1 MNDLTVVRKEL
12 VEIGAQIFQQP
23 LAEFIPQINKGAT
36 ILSAIEKVDSQQSL
50 EQATE
55 WLQKAKTLQN
65 FIVKKVE
72 ELCRP
77 LKDMKADAD
86 EIQRKIKNYADEI
99 HQPLGAAS
107 QDLQQ
112 KILAYHEI
120 LRQEAER
127 ARKVHEE
134 MVREQME
141 KARKEEEA
149 RKLKEAEAIKKG
161 KPVIEEATVIEPPVI
176 VAPPVVEPPKVK
188 GLTTIWK
195 YEITDPDAIPRTYLT
210 PDLAKINAAVKGGL
224 REIPG
229 VRIFSE
235 QQIKKA

>member
-1 MNDLTVVRKEL
+1 MNDLTVFKKEL
-12 VEIGAQIFQQP
+12 QEIKAEIYQQP
-23 LAEFIPQINKGAT
+23 LAEFIPQIKKGAS
-36 ILSAIEKVDSQQSL
+36 ILAAIDKVDNQQAL
-50 EQATE
+50 EAANE
-55 WLQKAKTLQN
+55 WLQKAKTLQS

-77 LKDMKADAD
+77 LKDVKAEAD
-86 EIQRKIKNYADEI
+86 EIQRRIKSYADEI

-107 QDLQQ
+107 MELQK
-112 KILAYHEI
+112 KIIAYHDV
-120 LRQEAER
+120 LKAEAER

-134 MVREQME
+134 MVREQLE

-149 RKLKEAEAIKKG
+149 RKKAE
-161 KPVIEEATVIEPPVI
+161 EEAKSKGEEIQVAEPVEPPVF
-176 VAPPVVEPPKVK
+176 VAPPVIQPPKVK
-188 GLTTIWK
+188 GLTVIWK

-235 QQIKKA
+235 QQIKKS

>member
-1 MNDLTVVRKEL
+1 MNDLTLFKKEL
-12 VEIGAQIFQQP
+12 QEIKAEIYQQP
-23 LAEFIPQINKGAT
+23 LAEFIPQIKKGAS
-36 ILSAIEKVDSQQSL
+36 ILAAIEKVDNQQSL
-50 EQATE
+50 EAANE
-55 WLQKAKTLQN
+55 WLQKAKTLQS

-77 LKDMKADAD
+77 LKDVKAEAD
-86 EIQRKIKNYADEI
+86 EIQRRIKSYADEI

-107 QDLQQ
+107 MELQK
-112 KILAYHEI
+112 KIIAYHDV
-120 LRQEAER
+120 LKAEAER

-134 MVREQME
+134 MVREQLE

-149 RKLKEAEAIKKG
+149 RKKAEENG
-161 KPVIEEATVIEPPVI
+161 EEIQAMEP
-176 VAPPVVEPPKVK
+176 VAPPTIVVQPVIQPPKVK
-188 GLTTIWK
+188 GLTVIWK
-195 YEITDPDAIPRTYLT
+195 YEITDPDAIPRTYLA

-235 QQIKKA
+235 QQIKKS